1 MEETKEEDKSKTLKN
16 IGFAWIIF
24 IATIIIIVLTF
35 MFTPLW
41 IASILFLIIYLPVL
55 IFILILKWIKRGFA
69 SVVFTFSVWLNVIIL
84 IIPIF
89 GGLLV
94 LDLMSFSQQFSSS
107 PKYIVLDD
115 ANSLIFGINL
125 ESQSSS
131 GDLISGYQILTQQ
144 QLNNIQNEIN
154 QNNIKDKVVFLIKK
168 DVFRNINEIP
178 VKELSTT
185 ISKDTIFELIKS
197 DDPAKIIAESVMKD
211 STQGLTDGLIKEELR
226 KQFGNTDQVKSL
238 AVLLLVE
245 TALEREGPKYFI
257 DELKSGNIKIYP
269 EKLSVKILINLLPA
283 DLVTSFLP
291 TIPRISDKGSQGS
304 NSGAGF
310 LQGQF
315 GSNSKGTRPVEYENS
330 PKSGDS
336 SKEISK

>member
-1 MEETKEEDKSKTLKN
+1 M
-16 IGFAWIIF
+16 
-24 IATIIIIVLTF
+24 
-35 MFTPLW
+35 
-41 IASILFLIIYLPVL
+41 
-55 IFILILKWIKRGFA
+55 
-69 SVVFTFSVWLNVIIL
+69 VFTFSVWLNVIIL

-291 TIPRISDKGSQGS
+291 TIPRISDKGSQ
-304 NSGAGF
+304 
-310 LQGQF
+310 
-315 GSNSKGTRPVEYENS
+315 
-330 PKSGDS
+330 
-336 SKEISK
+336 